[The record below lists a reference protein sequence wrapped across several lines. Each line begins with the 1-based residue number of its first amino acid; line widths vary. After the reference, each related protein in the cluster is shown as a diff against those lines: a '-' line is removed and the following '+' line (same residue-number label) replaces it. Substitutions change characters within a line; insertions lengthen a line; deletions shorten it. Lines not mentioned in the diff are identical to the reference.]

1 MKSSAVIIMLLLSA
15 LPAWAADAP
24 AKKPET
30 VETVVPALDQ
40 SGRKGDIARL
50 AKEKAQARFDA
61 SDADKDGKLS
71 RDEVT
76 RDLSY
81 MSQNF
86 DKLDADKDG
95 FLNWEEYVGHTRW
108 SK

>member
-1 MKSSAVIIMLLLSA
+1 MKTVAAILLLLSA
-15 LPAWAADAP
+15 LPIWAADEP

-40 SGRKGDIARL
+40 GGRKGDIARL
-50 AKEKAQARFDA
+50 AKEKAQARYDA
-61 SDADKDGKLS
+61 ADADKDGKLS

-81 MSQNF
+81 MAQNF
-86 DKLDADKDG
+86 DKLDLDRDG
-95 FLNWEEYVGHTRW
+95 FLNWEEYVGHKRW

>member
-1 MKSSAVIIMLLLSA
+1 MKAVALIMLLST
-15 LPAWAADAP
+15 LPAWAAEP
-24 AKKPET
+24 AKKIET

-50 AKEKAQARFDA
+50 AKEKAQVRFDA

>member
-1 MKSSAVIIMLLLSA
+1 MKAVAVTLLMLSM

-30 VETVVPALDQ
+30 VESVVPALDQ

>member
-1 MKSSAVIIMLLLSA
+1 MKSSAVIIMLLST

-76 RDLSY
+76 RELSY

-95 FLNWEEYVGHTRW
+95 LLNWEEYVGHTRW